1 MSRRKQS
8 QRDPLS
14 AAREVARAEVARRWP
29 ELADV
34 EPTVKPRQ
42 RHAAESAQAGRGG
55 AAAGLAPAMPRDK
68 EAAEPAEYTFTFA
81 GHMHTPDGYVLPRI
95 ARVTVGADRR
105 VVKATTS
112 K

>member
-1 MSRRKQS
+1 MSKRKQS
-8 QRDPLS
+8 KSDPMS

-42 RHAAESAQAGRGG
+42 QHTPEAVGSGRLGS
-55 AAAGLAPAMPRDK
+55 AAGPAPARPPAK
-68 EAAEPAEYTFTFA
+68 EAAEQAEYTFTFA
-81 GHMHTPDGYVLPRI
+81 GHMHTPDGYLLPRI